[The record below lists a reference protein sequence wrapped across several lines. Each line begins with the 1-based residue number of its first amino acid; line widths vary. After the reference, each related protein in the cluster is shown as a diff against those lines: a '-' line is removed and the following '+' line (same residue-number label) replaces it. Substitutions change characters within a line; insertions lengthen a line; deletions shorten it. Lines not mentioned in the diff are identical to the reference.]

1 MFFFISA
8 RVINNIKLFNSFET
22 FETSENF
29 FEYRI
34 LFEMIRIYVCVIY
47 LYNVSIYKE
56 EEKFSLNNIILLILH
71 ILFSLVNI
79 NLFIISKLFKAMM

>member
-8 RVINNIKLFNSFET
+8 RVINNIKLFNNFET

-79 NLFIISKLFKAMM
+79 NLF